1 MVNLKSFAF
10 ALAALALTCVGA
22 GSAGAQTSQP
32 APTRPIVNA
41 PPPINAPALIGSA
54 PAAESVRAAA
64 DRLAMRGQVSAERL
78 AQANADNPWTPW
90 VAMHPV
96 FGDGF
101 SEERLPRTARVF
113 ADVLQGLSP
122 AIGAAK
128 NANSRPRPLIADP
141 SVLRCDALDPAVAA
155 QSSFP
160 SGHGAG
166 GWAWALVLAELVPS
180 RADAILQRGRD
191 FGDSRVICGYHYP
204 SDIEAGRTIAAGVI
218 ARLHAD
224 ASFRRDLDAARAELA
239 RAYPRP
245 DSR

>member
-1 MVNLKSFAF
+1 MINLKSV
-10 ALAALALTCVGA
+10 ALAAAILGM
-22 GSAGAQTSQP
+22 AGAADAQTV

-41 PPPINAPALIGSA
+41 PSPIDAPALIGPS
-54 PAAESVRAAA
+54 PTTDSVRAAA
-64 DRLAMRGQVSAERL
+64 DRLSMREQVSAQRL
-78 AQANADNPWTPW
+78 ARANADNPWTPW
-90 VAMHPV
+90 VAMQPV
-96 FGDGF
+96 FGANF
-101 SEERLPRTARVF
+101 TEQRLPRTARVF

-128 NANSRPRPLIADP
+128 NANTRPRPLITDP

-155 QSSFP
+155 QSSYP

-204 SDIEAGRTIAAGVI
+204 SDIEAGRTIASAVI

-224 ASFRRDLDAARAELA
+224 ASFRRDLDAARGELA
-239 RAYPRP
+239 RAYPRT